1 MTGNRF
7 GVIRIVGLVSLSL
20 VASGGIPGV
29 AALRASAQISA
40 QVHPTEPT
48 HAIVTDKRAMVRCGP
63 GAAYYPVAELRPN
76 AILIVDGDTPSGW
89 ARVQFPDNAAAL
101 VRADYVD
108 LSADGKTVTLNRD
121 DALVAYNALAGARGS
136 WSKLL
141 PEPLKAGTK
150 LEVIAQA
157 SNDLTNELIGYQVKA
172 PEEAHGFVRMSFIRP
187 ATKSEVEAWIA
198 ANTKEHADQANPAD
212 ADTGAVASTES
223 GADEAPTID
232 PGPPADDVADNAEP
246 ESAQP
251 DATQPVEDRDVAQA
265 EPNAEPLVEPM
276 ISDAVPATTPEA
288 APAADPSAEPESATP
303 AEPEVANEP
312 EADEPEK
319 PAPLR
324 INSIEEMEQLF
335 TAVQKQT
342 PEEAE
347 FGPLLAEV
355 QRMYDATPDTPENA
369 GLRRALRKRL
379 SVLKIRQRLQEAARS
394 NAKAVESA
402 SIREQEVASR
412 IREIEIERSY
422 AVVGRLL
429 PSAVYDG
436 KRLPRMYRVQSLGTT
451 EAPRTL
457 GYLRPDKD
465 LNLELML
472 GKTIGVVGKPQLDPR
487 LNLLIIKPIKVDVI
501 NAAGSAGQQ

>member
-1 MTGNRF
+1 MTGKRF
-7 GVIRIVGLVSLSL
+7 DFIRVIGLVGIS
-20 VASGGIPGV
+20 AAAFGGIPG
-29 AALRASAQISA
+29 ATASQASAQISA
-40 QVHPTEPT
+40 QVQPTEPT

-76 AILIVDGDTPSGW
+76 DILIVDGDTPSGW
-89 ARVQFPDNAAAL
+89 ARVQFPDNASAL

-108 LSADGKTVTLNRD
+108 LSPDGKTVTLNRD
-121 DALVAYNALAGARGS
+121 DGLIAYNALAGARGS

-172 PEEAHGFVRMSFIRP
+172 PEKAHGFVRMSFIRP
-187 ATKSEVEAWIA
+187 ATTSEVEAWIA
-198 ANTKEHADQANPAD
+198 ANTPDDTMEAD
-212 ADTGAVASTES
+212 ADEGA
-223 GADEAPTID
+223 PID
-232 PGPPADDVADNAEP
+232 PAIASNDQTPPNDP
-246 ESAQP
+246 AQEMP
-251 DATQPVEDRDVAQA
+251 AQEMGDQAAAGTEQAQPVEDQTMA
-265 EPNAEPLVEPM
+265 EADPEPLVQPM
-276 ISDAVPATTPEA
+276 ISDETPAVATPEPETETA
-288 APAADPSAEPESATP
+288 VGPEESEHDESADLTQAEPE
-303 AEPEVANEP
+303 
-312 EADEPEK
+312 EAEK

-324 INSIEEMEQLF
+324 ISSIEELEQLF

-379 SVLKIRQRLQEAARS
+379 SVLKIRQRLQETARS

-402 SIREQEVASR
+402 SIREQEVANR

-457 GYLRPDKD
+457 GYLKPDPK
-465 LNLELML
+465 LNLELLL

-501 NAAGSAGQQ
+501 KAGNDAGQQ